1 MRQESSILINTV
13 FGGGSPPEDQIA
25 YLWHYEDPNWVLNAG
40 PQGQVWNQTR
50 NIDQQNN
57 MYTCSVV
64 LLLIAICNIPLM
76 LCVRPC
82 VFKFCPP
89 HHDHHKVGDEIEF
102 QKIEQQ
108 EPASHK
114 LSINDGDRESRE
126 GAPGIN
132 DSIGSRQRNAMKS
145 IEDALATY
153 RGNQEGHSFGEIL
166 IHQVIE
172 TIEFVLGT
180 VSNTASYLRLWA
192 LSLAHSQ
199 LSEVFLNLIFK
210 YCFAIDVGYGAIIL
224 GIILW
229 PIFWAITFFVLM
241 LMDNLECTLHCL
253 RLHWV
258 ECQNKF
264 YKGEGYAF
272 TPYNFKVILNNCLGA

>member
-1 MRQESSILINTV
+1 
-13 FGGGSPPEDQIA
+13 
-25 YLWHYEDPNWVLNAG
+25 
-40 PQGQVWNQTR
+40 
-50 NIDQQNN
+50 
-57 MYTCSVV
+57 MYTCSIT
-64 LLLIAICNIPLM
+64 LLLIAIANIPLM

-82 VFKFCPP
+82 AFKFCPP
-89 HHDHHKVGDEIEF
+89 EHHGPKVGDEIEF
-102 QKIEQQ
+102 QRIDQQ
-108 EPASHK
+108 DPAK
-114 LSINDGDRESRE
+114 VSINDADRSD
-126 GAPGIN
+126 GSNFGSNAGGGIN
-132 DSIGSRQRNAMKS
+132 DSIAARQRNAMRS

-153 RGNQEGHSFGEIL
+153 RGNMEPHSFGEIM
-166 IHQVIE
+166 IHQMIE

-199 LSEVFLNLIFK
+199 LSEVFLNLIFEM
-210 YCFAIDVGYGAIIL
+210 ALEQEGYGGSIIA

-258 ECQNKF
+258 EMQNKF

-272 TPYNFKVILNNCLGA
+272 VPHNYKILLGNVLAKEE